1 MRKVIMAALALSPML
16 LHAQA
21 NSPAKTQSVG
31 TASTLQAELGR
42 PDALSAAVNTTRDA
56 KPAATPLRVSSGVV
70 APKLV
75 HTVDVSAEGTFT
87 ALLTAKTYVIEMTV
101 SKNGDPSDLKVTQ
114 SDNAVMSRN
123 ILEAVR
129 QYRFKPGTLD
139 NQPIDFPLALE
150 VVVKAPQI

>member
-1 MRKVIMAALALSPML
+1 MAALALSPML

-42 PDALSAAVNTTRDA
+42 PDALSAAVDTARNA

-75 HTVDVSAEGTFT
+75 RIVDVSAEGTFT
-87 ALLTAKTYVIEMTV
+87 APLTAKTYVVEMTV
-101 SKNGDPSDLKVTQ
+101 SKNGDPSDMKIVQ
-114 SDNAVMSRN
+114 SDNALMSRN
-123 ILEAVR
+123 VLEAVK
-129 QYRFKPGTLD
+129 QYHFKPGTLD
-139 NQPIDFPLALE
+139 DQPIDFPLSLE